1 MAVQNCKLKLVR
13 VVPLLIW
20 VVPLLI
26 WWVVPLLIWA
36 VPLLIWWVGGLTV
49 IIGLVSVQVKL
60 KLELPTG
67 TELGKKNI
75 QNKLLD
81 QVGPHPPHPR
91 WKKGTFVSKYPRGP

>member
-26 WWVVPLLIWA
+26 WWVVPLLIWV

-49 IIGLVSVQVKL
+49 IIGLVSVQVTL

-67 TELGKKNI
+67 TELGKNQI
-75 QNKLLD
+75 GPVQQISPSLLCII
-81 QVGPHPPHPR
+81 
-91 WKKGTFVSKYPRGP
+91 

>member
-1 MAVQNCKLKLVR
+1 MSPVLHLLDATLTTMLPLLPKVVAVQNCKLKLVR

-49 IIGLVSVQVKL
+49 IIGLVSVQVTL

-67 TELGKKNI
+67 TELGKKHT
-75 QNKLLD
+75 K
-81 QVGPHPPHPR
+81 
-91 WKKGTFVSKYPRGP
+91 